1 MNKSDNRIE
10 YITLASVVSA
20 IAVMFTQDNTLVIY
34 IYINLNFHFY
44 QQSF

>member
-1 MNKSDNRIE
+1 M
-10 YITLASVVSA
+10 TLASVVSA

-34 IYINLNFHFY
+34 INLNFHFY